1 MFGFFLGG
9 MLLLSAFSTSN
20 LPPFLLGPLCCAE
33 WRRTFCAKSSNFSN
47 WKATIL
53 LYMLVQCLWG
63 QTNIQVCHLEM
74 AQWFA
79 IGTAQNLICV
89 CRVLLCGCEEEHPPL
104 HQRRCLDLVLTSYN
118 CQSLSRAFQVPSS
131 HLPLL
136 LHRPLRHRQCESKCN
151 VFWLPWNSHQ
161 QARLER
167 PNPLARPQLNQA
179 SHCFC
184 LLFIRVRLTRRMST
198 ARFHIAAGV
207 AHVKNWAAAHLSYS
221 SKPISIVE
229 FLIQL
234 DSHKVTFWFT
244 FCQEGF
250 KLWRVGFWLWT
261 WWRLV
266 RFLTTSLHSC
276 GSGKSLASSGKSDG
290 WWNILIWPDF
300 RYLSLIYMLDGWYK
314 ARGLIGTS
322 VQCWYLFFLW
332 YENARDGG
340 FRQSS
345 LGNNAT

>member
-207 AHVKNWAAAHLSYS
+207 AHVEKLSGCASVIFVKTDFHCGILDTARFTQSYVLIHILS
-221 SKPISIVE
+221 RRIQVMKSWLLAVDMVE
-229 FLIQL
+229 AGQIFN
-234 DSHKVTFWFT
+234 D
-244 FCQEGF
+244 
-250 KLWRVGFWLWT
+250 
-261 WWRLV
+261 
-266 RFLTTSLHSC
+266 LT
-276 GSGKSLASSGKSDG
+276 
-290 WWNILIWPDF
+290 P
-300 RYLSLIYMLDGWYK
+300 
-314 ARGLIGTS
+314 
-322 VQCWYLFFLW
+322 
-332 YENARDGG
+332 
-340 FRQSS
+340 
-345 LGNNAT
+345 